1 MNLMMSC
8 KVDDKSALDLLFQL
22 MTDECGDG
30 LSSEAVDSISR
41 LARQIGA
48 LSKRTFKLTNTQ
60 LCKRGANNCSKNI
73 LKFSSDELSGDI
85 VVLELDNGTFVSVKK
100 REMCDES
107 PMFAAM
113 LTGSF
118 YESGREKVAIK
129 DVCKENLCSLLS
141 LMRAPASCRCCLT
154 DHDISFAFEVL
165 KLADRFILPKVVA
178 KVADWLITQIV
189 PDVIPLFYSQAQNL
203 RHVLSM
209 NEKLSKESL
218 QCALSEDI
226 DPKKRH
232 KIFYTILSSDL
243 KDQFIEDLSVLLKFH
258 LEQPYQ
264 H

>member
-1 MNLMMSC
+1 MNC
-8 KVDDKSALDLLFQL
+8 KVNNKSALDLLFQL

-30 LSSEAVDSISR
+30 LSSEAVDSISQ

-48 LSKRTFKLTNTQ
+48 LSKRTFKPSSTQ

-73 LKFSSDELSGDI
+73 LKFSSDEFSADVI
-85 VVLELDNGTFVSVKK
+85 VLELDNGTFVPVKK
-100 REMCDES
+100 GEMCEES

-118 YESGREKVAIK
+118 YESGRERVALK

-141 LMRAPASCRCCLT
+141 LMRAPACCRCCLT
-154 DHDISFAFEVL
+154 DHDTSFAFEVL
-165 KLADRFILPKVVA
+165 KLADRFILPKVIS
-178 KVADWLITQIV
+178 KVADWLVSQIA

-209 NEKLSKESL
+209 SEKLSKESL
-218 QCALSEDI
+218 QLALSEDI
-226 DPKKRH
+226 DSKKRF
-232 KIFYTILSSDL
+232 KIFSTILSSEL
-243 KDQFIEDLSVLLKFH
+243 KEQFIEDLSVLLKFH

-264 H
+264 LH